1 MGSVTH
7 FLVPLIAIIAIILY
21 HVPPPSPLPSSSPIC
36 TPKTYP
42 SKPILSSSD
51 KKYDIVVMGATG
63 VTGKQVTRYLDD
75 RGVNFAI
82 AGRNMEKLKKVKVR
96 AKAGERSE
104 P

>member
-1 MGSVTH
+1 
-7 FLVPLIAIIAIILY
+7 
-21 HVPPPSPLPSSSPIC
+21 
-36 TPKTYP
+36 
-42 SKPILSSSD
+42 
-51 KKYDIVVMGATG
+51 MGATG